1 VLIALIAALLALA
14 AVAVTALRERRRH
27 AAQLRELA
35 GERDRERERATR
47 LAVAEERAKLA
58 HELHELIA
66 QRLDSIVLQ
75 SGIPLGDEDEPER
88 ARRRLNTIHRSAEEA
103 LGELQRAVE
112 LQGETQPGLARLP
125 ELVEQARAAGMPV
138 TLHVEGEPRHIAPG
152 IDLSAFRIVQ
162 EALANV
168 HRHARGAPATVRV
181 VWDRRELSLQV
192 RDAGTRAAAD
202 GASLLS
208 IRERVE
214 MLGGELE
221 SGRLPSGGFEVR
233 VVLPL

>member
-1 VLIALIAALLALA
+1 
-14 AVAVTALRERRRH
+14 
-27 AAQLRELA
+27 
-35 GERDRERERATR
+35 
-47 LAVAEERAKLA
+47 
-58 HELHELIA
+58 
-66 QRLDSIVLQ
+66 
-75 SGIPLGDEDEPER
+75 
-88 ARRRLNTIHRSAEEA
+88 
-103 LGELQRAVE
+103 
-112 LQGETQPGLARLP
+112 
-125 ELVEQARAAGMPV
+125 
-138 TLHVEGEPRHIAPG
+138 
-152 IDLSAFRIVQ
+152 
-162 EALANV
+162 
-168 HRHARGAPATVRV
+168 VRV